1 MDRRTFIATAGAT
14 AAVAAGNAGA
24 QAPAPQVK
32 WRMPS
37 SFPKSL
43 DTVWGNAQVI
53 AERVKKLT
61 DGRFEIQ
68 AFSAGE
74 IVPPLQVLDAVQNG
88 TTECGH
94 TAGFYYLGKE
104 TALVFD
110 TGVPFGMTPR
120 QHNAWMYYGGGLA
133 LMREVYAK
141 FNVVNFPC
149 GNTGAQMGG
158 WFRKEITQV
167 SDFQGLRI
175 RTPGFLGMVYSKLGA
190 VPQQIAGG
198 DIYPSLEKGT
208 LDAVEWVGPYDDE
221 KLGFGKIAKFY
232 YGPGVMELGASL
244 AFIVNKAAYDALP
257 PAFKDALQSA
267 CNDAAVDM
275 LAKYDA
281 NNIAALKRLVG
292 SGVTLRQ
299 WPQPVMRAMQQAT
312 NTVLD
317 ENAAA
322 NATFK
327 RVYDQWRPFR
337 NDQQLW
343 YSVNDGAA
351 EQFLYANRERI

>member
-1 MDRRTFIATAGAT
+1 
-14 AAVAAGNAGA
+14 
-24 QAPAPQVK
+24 
-32 WRMPS
+32 
-37 SFPKSL
+37 
-43 DTVWGNAQVI
+43 
-53 AERVKKLT
+53 
-61 DGRFEIQ
+61 
-68 AFSAGE
+68 
-74 IVPPLQVLDAVQNG
+74 
-88 TTECGH
+88 
-94 TAGFYYLGKE
+94 
-104 TALVFD
+104 
-110 TGVPFGMTPR
+110 
-120 QHNAWMYYGGGLA
+120 
-133 LMREVYAK
+133 VYAR
-141 FNVVNFPC
+141 FNVVQLPC

-198 DIYPSLEKGT
+198 DIYPALEKGT

-244 AFIVNKAAYDALP
+244 AFIVNKSAWDALP
-257 PAFKDALQSA
+257 QPFKDALAAA
-267 CNDAAVDM
+267 CAEAGMDM

-281 NNIAALKRLVG
+281 NNIAALKRLVA
-292 SGVTLRQ
+292 SGVSLRQ

-312 NTVLD
+312 NAVLD
-317 ENAAA
+317 ENAAS
-322 NATFK
+322 NPTFK
-327 RVYDQWRPFR
+327 RVYEQWRPFR

-351 EQFLYANRERI
+351 EQFLYANRERS

>member
-1 MDRRTFIATAGAT
+1 MAGA
-14 AAVAAGNAGA
+14 AAVTGAARA
-24 QAPAPQVK
+24 QAAPGTVR

-43 DTVWGNAQVI
+43 DTVWGNAEMI
-53 AERVKKLT
+53 AERVRKLT
-61 DGRFEIQ
+61 DGKFDIR
-68 AFSAGE
+68 ASAAGE

-104 TALVFD
+104 PSLVFD
-110 TGVPFGMTPR
+110 TGVPFGLTPR
-120 QHNAWMYYGGGLA
+120 QHNAWLYHGGGLQI
-133 LMREVYAK
+133 MRDVYAK
-141 FNVVNFPC
+141 FGVMQIPC

-158 WFRKEITQV
+158 WFRKEIKSV
-167 SDFQGLRI
+167 ADMKGLRI

-198 DIYPSLEKGT
+198 DIFPALEKGT

-221 KLGFGKIAKFY
+221 KLGFGKVAKYY

-244 AFIVNKAAYDALP
+244 CFIVNQKAYDALP
-257 PAFKDALQSA
+257 PQFKDALQSA
-267 CNDAAVDM
+267 CAEAGTDM

-281 NNIAALKRLVG
+281 NNIIALKKLIG
-292 SGVTLRQ
+292 GGVKLST
-299 WPQPVMRAMQQAT
+299 WPDSVMKAMAKAT
-312 NTVLD
+312 GEVIADLSAKD
-317 ENAAA
+317 
-322 NATFK
+322 ATFAK
-327 RVYDQWRPFR
+327 VYGQWRAFR

-343 YSVNDGAA
+343 SAVNDGAA
-351 EQFLYANRERI
+351 ERFLASNREK